1 MGLKRLDKLIA
12 LNCNVSR
19 KDARKLIKDG
29 AVAVNSRVVLRAEEL
44 IDIESDDIEV
54 KGYNFTAK
62 EHIYIMLNKPQ
73 GVISATADP
82 AKKTVIDII
91 PPELKRRSLFPAG
104 RLDRDTVGLL
114 IITDDG
120 AFAHRIMS
128 PAHHVFKTY
137 EATLSFPIDE
147 NDIRKLEEGIC
158 LGDGTECLPAKV
170 KAFTTSDGLPAAEI
184 KIREGKYHQVKRMF
198 HALGNNVEHL
208 RRIQIGSLML
218 DSSLAEGE
226 CRELTAEELELI
238 FVDEYF
244 YEQ

>member
-19 KDARKLIKDG
+19 KDARKLIKDA
-29 AVAVNSRVVLRAEEL
+29 AVSVNFRVCLRAEEL
-44 IDIESDDIEV
+44 VDPDVDEINV

-104 RLDRDTVGLL
+104 RLDRDTTGLL

-147 NDIRKLEEGIC
+147 NDIKKLEDGIT

-198 HALGNNVEHL
+198 HALGNNVEQL
-208 RRIQIGSLML
+208 RRIQIGSLEL
-218 DSSLAEGE
+218 DTSLAEGE
-226 CRELTAEELELI
+226 CREMTEEELELV
-238 FVDEYF
+238 FKDEN
-244 YEQ
+244 

>member
-1 MGLKRLDKLIA
+1 MGLKRIDKLIA

-29 AVAVNSRVVLRAEEL
+29 AVSVNSRVCLRAEEL
-44 IDIESDDIEV
+44 VDADVDDIVV

-62 EHIYIMLNKPQ
+62 DHVYIMLNKPQ
-73 GVISATADP
+73 GVISATTDP

-91 PPELKRRSLFPAG
+91 PAELKRRSLFPAG

-128 PAHHVFKTY
+128 PAHHVYKTY

-147 NDIRKLEEGIC
+147 NDIRRLEEGIT

-170 KAFTTSDGLPAAEI
+170 KSFTTADGLPSAEI

-208 RRIQIGSLML
+208 RRIQIGSLKL
-218 DSSLAEGE
+218 DFSLAEGE
-226 CRELTAEELELI
+226 CREMNEAELELV
-238 FVDEYF
+238 FKDE
-244 YEQ
+244 

>member
-19 KDARKLIKDG
+19 KDARKLIKDA
-29 AVAVNSRVVLRAEEL
+29 AVTVNSAVVLRAEEL
-44 IDIESDDIEV
+44 VDPDVDDISV
-54 KGYNFTAK
+54 KGYNFTIK
-62 EHIYIMLNKPQ
+62 EHIYIMLNKPK
-73 GVISATADP
+73 GVISATTDP

-91 PPELKRRSLFPAG
+91 PDELKRRSLFPAG
-104 RLDRDTVGLL
+104 RLDRDTTGLL

-137 EATLSFPIDE
+137 EAFLSFPIDE
-147 NDIRKLEEGIC
+147 NDIRNLEEGIT

-170 KAFTTSDGLPAAEI
+170 EAFTENELPAARI

-198 HALGNNVEHL
+198 HALGNNVEQL
-208 RRIQIGSLML
+208 RRIQIGSLKL
-218 DSSLAEGE
+218 DTSLSEGE
-226 CRELTAEELELI
+226 CRELTAEELELV
-238 FVDEYF
+238 FTDE
-244 YEQ
+244 

>member
-19 KDARKLIKDG
+19 KDARKLIKD
-29 AVAVNSRVVLRAEEL
+29 ASVSVNSRVCLRAEEL
-44 IDIESDDIEV
+44 VDPEVDEIDV

-73 GVISATADP
+73 GVISATTDP

-104 RLDRDTVGLL
+104 RLDRDTTGLL

-120 AFAHRIMS
+120 AFAHKIMS

-137 EATLSFPIDE
+137 QATLSFPIDE
-147 NDIRKLEEGIC
+147 NDIEKLEEGIT

-170 KAFTTSDGLPAAEI
+170 KAFTTVDGLPAAEI

-198 HALGNNVEHL
+198 HALGNNVEQL
-208 RRIQIGSLML
+208 RRIQIGSLKL
-218 DSSLAEGE
+218 DTSLTEGE
-226 CRELTAEELELI
+226 CREMTDEELELV
-238 FVDEYF
+238 FKDEN
-244 YEQ
+244 

>member
-19 KDARKLIKDG
+19 KDARKLIKDS
-29 AVAVNSRVVLRAEEL
+29 AVTVNSRVCLRAEEL
-44 IDIESDDIEV
+44 VDPETDDIDV

-73 GVISATADP
+73 GVISATTDP
-82 AKKTVIDII
+82 KKKTVIDII
-91 PPELKRRSLFPAG
+91 PDALKRRSLFPAG
-104 RLDRDTVGLL
+104 RLDRDTTGLL

-137 EATLSFPIDE
+137 QAVLSFPIDE
-147 NDIRKLEEGIC
+147 NDIEKLESGIT

-170 KAFTTSDGLPAAEI
+170 RPFTTDEGLPAAEI

-198 HALGNNVEHL
+198 HALGNNVEQL
-208 RRIQIGSLML
+208 RRIQIGSLKL
-218 DSSLAEGE
+218 DFTIPEGD
-226 CRELTAEELELI
+226 CRELTSEELELV
-238 FVDEYF
+238 FKDE
-244 YEQ
+244 E

>member
-19 KDARKLIKDG
+19 KDARKLIKDA
-29 AVAVNSRVVLRAEEL
+29 AVSINSHVCLRAEEL
-44 IDIESDDIEV
+44 VDPEVDDIDV

-73 GVISATADP
+73 GVISATTDP

-104 RLDRDTVGLL
+104 RLDRDTTGLL

-120 AFAHRIMS
+120 AFAHKIMS

-137 EATLSFPIDE
+137 QATLSFPIDE
-147 NDIRKLEEGIC
+147 NDIRKLEEGIT

-198 HALGNNVEHL
+198 HALGNNVEQL
-208 RRIQIGSLML
+208 RRIQIGSLKL
-218 DSSLAEGE
+218 DTSLAEGE
-226 CRELTAEELELI
+226 CREMTENELELV
-238 FVDEYF
+238 FLDDN
-244 YEQ
+244 

>member
-19 KDARKLIKDG
+19 KDARKLIKDA
-29 AVAVNSRVVLRAEEL
+29 AVSVNSKVCLRAEEL
-44 IDIESDDIEV
+44 VDPEVDDIDV
-54 KGYNFTAK
+54 NGYNFTAK

-73 GVISATADP
+73 GVISATTDP

-104 RLDRDTVGLL
+104 RLDRYTVGLL

-147 NDIRKLEEGIC
+147 NDIRKLEEGIT

-170 KAFTTSDGLPAAEI
+170 KAFTKDELPAAEI

-198 HALGNNVEHL
+198 HALGNNVEQL
-208 RRIQIGSLML
+208 RRVQIGSLKL
-218 DSSLAEGE
+218 DTSLAEGE
-226 CRELTAEELELI
+226 CRELTDEELELVFI
-238 FVDEYF
+238 DE
-244 YEQ
+244 

>member
-19 KDARKLIKDG
+19 KDARKLIKDA
-29 AVAVNSRVVLRAEEL
+29 AVSVNSRVCLRAEEL
-44 IDIESDDIEV
+44 VDPDVDDIDV

-73 GVISATADP
+73 GVISATTDP

-147 NDIRKLEEGIC
+147 NDIRKLEEGIT

-170 KAFTTSDGLPAAEI
+170 KAFTTNGGLPAAQI

-208 RRIQIGSLML
+208 RRIQIGSLKL
-218 DSSLAEGE
+218 DTSLAEGE
-226 CRELTAEELELI
+226 CREMTDEELELV
-238 FVDEYF
+238 FLDEN
-244 YEQ
+244 

>member
-1 MGLKRLDKLIA
+1 M
-12 LNCNVSR
+12 
-19 KDARKLIKDG
+19 IKDS
-29 AVAVNSRVVLRAEEL
+29 AVSVNGRVVLRAEEL
-44 IDIESDDIEV
+44 VDAETDDIDV
-54 KGYNFTAK
+54 KGFNFTAK
-62 EHIYIMLNKPQ
+62 EHVYIMLNKPQ
-73 GVISATADP
+73 GVISATTDP

-91 PPELKRRSLFPAG
+91 PDSLKRRSLFPAG

-147 NDIRKLEEGIC
+147 NDIAKLEKGIT

-170 KAFTTSDGLPAAEI
+170 KAFTTAEGLPAAEI

-208 RRIQIGSLML
+208 RRIQIGSLKL
-218 DSSLAEGE
+218 DFSLAEGQ
-226 CRELTAEELELI
+226 CRELTDSELELV
-238 FVDEYF
+238 FKDE
-244 YEQ
+244 

>member
-19 KDARKLIKDG
+19 KDARKLIKDS
-29 AVAVNSRVVLRAEEL
+29 AVSVNGRVVLRAEEL
-44 IDIESDDIEV
+44 VDAEVDDIDV
-54 KGYNFTAK
+54 KGYNFTAE
-62 EHIYIMLNKPQ
+62 EHVYIMLNKPQ
-73 GVISATADP
+73 GVISATTDP

-91 PPELKRRSLFPAG
+91 PESLKRRSLFPAG

-137 EATLSFPIDE
+137 EATLSFPIDG
-147 NDIRKLEEGIC
+147 NDITRLEGGIT

-170 KAFTTSDGLPAAEI
+170 KSFTTSEGLPAAEI

-208 RRIQIGSLML
+208 RRIQIGSLKL
-218 DSSLAEGE
+218 DFSLAEGE
-226 CRELTAEELELI
+226 CRELTDSELDLV
-238 FVDEYF
+238 FKDE
-244 YEQ
+244 

>member
-19 KDARKLIKDG
+19 KDARKLIKDA
-29 AVAVNSRVVLRAEEL
+29 AVSVNSRVCLRAEEL
-44 IDIESDDIEV
+44 VDPEVDEIDV

-73 GVISATADP
+73 GVISATTDP

-137 EATLSFPIDE
+137 EATLSYPIDD
-147 NDIRKLEEGIC
+147 NDIAKLESGIT

-170 KAFTTSDGLPAAEI
+170 KAFTTVDGLPAAEI

-208 RRIQIGSLML
+208 RRIQIGSLKL
-218 DSSLAEGE
+218 DTSLAEGE
-226 CRELTAEELELI
+226 CREMTDEELELV
-238 FVDEYF
+238 FLDEN
-244 YEQ
+244 